1 VDAATSVS
9 RGRVETYGLTRTSET
24 RSPGMALSDPTRVLA
39 GLDCDSRSA
48 ARTSSEGRSGTG
60 GSRARIFMGASR

>member
-9 RGRVETYGLTRTSET
+9 RGRVETYGLTEGQKPDH
-24 RSPGMALSDPTRVLA
+24 PGMALSDPTRVLA

-48 ARTSSEGRSGTG
+48 ARTSSEGALGHR
-60 GSRARIFMGASR
+60 RIAWPHPPQR